1 MALLACFFT
10 GFAPQTLAVFLT
22 GATVVGMGLL
32 GRDTD
37 LGFLLPVLGG
47 ALVLL
52 LYGGWAGENAPAPN
66 LLSWGLCALVL
77 AGGVLTASLTGA
89 ADWAGAIKDQVRST
103 LHAARYETTDTVL
116 PEGDFRQTPAAPDPK
131 PGLLV
136 TMSHPQGMY
145 LRGFAGCTFE
155 EDVWKPMDTER
166 LGENRALLY
175 WLNQGVF
182 PLNAQFSVASGPL
195 SPETGTVTIEN
206 IGACGENLYIPLGLT
221 GGEWLDGENLNPDTL
236 SAGGNRVY
244 HYTVVDADAQAI
256 SRTLEHLQTSDDVQV
271 LEYRK
276 AESAYRD
283 FVYDNYLQVPEAV
296 AELLGDRWN
305 AIAALYGARDNLTL
319 RQAQEC
325 ALIFLE
331 SCFSGESDREQTLPL
346 EKAQGTSYQ
355 YATVAVLTLRYFG
368 IPARYAEGYI
378 ISEEMA
384 VGKAGK
390 TLNVT
395 GSCAGGWPE
404 VYQDGIGWIPM
415 SLAPGFG
422 EMLREEP
429 DSGQGQEA
437 SQEETEETETQETGD
452 PSREERDPIGGT
464 VTALTRGSLRG
475 LFLGLLV
482 LALILLLLVGRRRYL
497 RRKKEAKFRQELGAE
512 AIGWLFADA
521 AGLLE
526 AMGLSRGNGS
536 MRQLCGA
543 AGEWFGED
551 YARHLAE
558 MIQCNEES
566 LFSSRT
572 MTDRQWQEMMAF
584 HQATIV
590 CLRSATKWYRRL
602 WMKWIRC
609 LY

>member
-221 GGEWLDGENLNPDTL
+221 GGE
-236 SAGGNRVY
+236 S
-244 HYTVVDADAQAI
+244 
-256 SRTLEHLQTSDDVQV
+256 
-271 LEYRK
+271 
-276 AESAYRD
+276 ESG
-283 FVYDNYLQVPEAV
+283 YLVRR
-296 AELLGDRWN
+296 GK
-305 AIAALYGARDNLTL
+305 
-319 RQAQEC
+319 
-325 ALIFLE
+325 
-331 SCFSGESDREQTLPL
+331 SGLPL
-346 EKAQGTSYQ
+346 HRGGCRRSGYFPDPGAP
-355 YATVAVLTLRYFG
+355 ANLRRCPGPG
-368 IPARYAEGYI
+368 IPEGG
-378 ISEEMA
+378 EC
-384 VGKAGK
+384 
-390 TLNVT
+390 L
-395 GSCAGGWPE
+395 
-404 VYQDGIGWIPM
+404 
-415 SLAPGFG
+415 PG
-422 EMLREEP
+422 
-429 DSGQGQEA
+429 
-437 SQEETEETETQETGD
+437 
-452 PSREERDPIGGT
+452 
-464 VTALTRGSLRG
+464 
-475 LFLGLLV
+475 
-482 LALILLLLVGRRRYL
+482 
-497 RRKKEAKFRQELGAE
+497 
-512 AIGWLFADA
+512 
-521 AGLLE
+521 
-526 AMGLSRGNGS
+526 
-536 MRQLCGA
+536 LC
-543 AGEWFGED
+543 
-551 YARHLAE
+551 
-558 MIQCNEES
+558 
-566 LFSSRT
+566 
-572 MTDRQWQEMMAF
+572 
-584 HQATIV
+584 V
-590 CLRSATKWYRRL
+590 
-602 WMKWIRC
+602 
-609 LY
+609 